1 MFEWKNKAPLY
12 IYIYKRALSLSL
24 SNPKMCRNAYLYMFN
39 KCSIL
44 WGFYQISWDIL
55 KYWNEKL
62 NIIFLVNRWLP
73 TFHSWPD
80 IALTSG
86 ECLFA
91 VLMVKGNKFKKNI
104 HTKWKTAES
113 KVHNQC
119 SILLCPKSNIKYVC
133 AKR

>member
-1 MFEWKNKAPLY
+1 MMFEWKNKAPLY
-12 IYIYKRALSLSL
+12 IYI
-24 SNPKMCRNAYLYMFN
+24 KMCRNAYLYMFN

-91 VLMVKGNKFKKNI
+91 VLMVKGKKKTLNIFIQSEKQQSPKFI
-104 HTKWKTAES
+104 FRVAFCCVP
-113 KVHNQC
+113 KV
-119 SILLCPKSNIKYVC
+119 ILSMCVLSVY
-133 AKR
+133 R